1 MKNLHFIF
9 RMFKRNPLLVYVNIP
24 GLAIGLSAVILL
36 SIYLKHELS
45 FDKHF
50 KNKDH
55 VVRLYNS
62 VTANGNSTNY
72 GICLRKSYTELPGK
86 VPEIESATQ
95 IYRGWTVTTE
105 LNEERYP
112 GLQLLYAD
120 KDFFDVFGLELIY
133 GNKKEALTGLDKI
146 VLNETSAKRIFGRTD
161 CVGEVIKMSDKPV
174 TVSGVIKDLPS
185 ATHFN
190 FDVLASME
198 SIHPEQ
204 WGGLELFT
212 YYRINDR
219 ADINLVGE
227 KIAAAND
234 NIMQPWAQPFNA
246 SVKSGVEK
254 LAALHLH
261 TVVRG
266 DLSAKANTAQIM
278 IVAAIAFF
286 ILLIALI
293 NFINLYVLHGEKR
306 IAEIA
311 ARKSLGATKAALS
324 KLFFSETGVIGLIS
338 FVLAIIISVLV
349 HPYFAQVMQSKISY
363 HDLFSSS
370 GIVVSILILFVL
382 IFAAGAYPSYY
393 LSKLDLVNA
402 LKGKSLKI
410 KRKSTLSRVAVV
422 LQFTISVF
430 LIIAFSVVLA
440 QTHYMKN
447 MPLGFNPDQVIGITN
462 FDQLI
467 RKSAPS
473 IEDELRQLAFVKEVG
488 SSTHGMGNGTSGQGI
503 KMYGSPDNSLGI
515 NEYRINPGFDKT
527 MQLELVEGRYFNN
540 SEADKNGVI
549 LNEAAV
555 KMLGGDVETGSLV
568 DMHGEALTVI
578 GIVKD
583 FFYIDHP
590 GEAIAPLVLT
600 NYWYNV
606 RNIYIRTHSTLSLAQ
621 QTQIEQIFKS
631 YSPGFIYSQF
641 SIKDVYSNKFKGE
654 ERIIKLVSSGAI
666 MAIIISFIGL
676 MALSILNV
684 NRRKKEIGIRK
695 VIGSSEV
702 EVVRSLLSETFV
714 LVCIAIA
721 IACVGS
727 YYALQNWLAG
737 FVDRIALSPIYFLA
751 GSVFALLIAFL
762 AVGWKSWQAAT
773 RNPVEALRYE

>member
-1 MKNLHFIF
+1 
-9 RMFKRNPLLVYVNIP
+9 
-24 GLAIGLSAVILL
+24 
-36 SIYLKHELS
+36 
-45 FDKHF
+45 
-50 KNKDH
+50 
-55 VVRLYNS
+55 
-62 VTANGNSTNY
+62 
-72 GICLRKSYTELPGK
+72 
-86 VPEIESATQ
+86 
-95 IYRGWTVTTE
+95 
-105 LNEERYP
+105 
-112 GLQLLYAD
+112 
-120 KDFFDVFGLELIY
+120 
-133 GNKKEALTGLDKI
+133 
-146 VLNETSAKRIFGRTD
+146 
-161 CVGEVIKMSDKPV
+161 
-174 TVSGVIKDLPS
+174 
-185 ATHFN
+185 
-190 FDVLASME
+190 
-198 SIHPEQ
+198 
-204 WGGLELFT
+204 
-212 YYRINDR
+212 
-219 ADINLVGE
+219 
-227 KIAAAND
+227 
-234 NIMQPWAQPFNA
+234 
-246 SVKSGVEK
+246 
-254 LAALHLH
+254 
-261 TVVRG
+261 
-266 DLSAKANTAQIM
+266 
-278 IVAAIAFF
+278 
-286 ILLIALI
+286 
-293 NFINLYVLHGEKR
+293 
-306 IAEIA
+306 
-311 ARKSLGATKAALS
+311 
-324 KLFFSETGVIGLIS
+324 
-338 FVLAIIISVLV
+338 
-349 HPYFAQVMQSKISY
+349 
-363 HDLFSSS
+363 
-370 GIVVSILILFVL
+370 
-382 IFAAGAYPSYY
+382 
-393 LSKLDLVNA
+393 
-402 LKGKSLKI
+402 
-410 KRKSTLSRVAVV
+410 
-422 LQFTISVF
+422 
-430 LIIAFSVVLA
+430 
-440 QTHYMKN
+440 

-606 RNIYIRTHSTLSLAQ
+606 RNIYIRTHSTLSLLHNKH
-621 QTQIEQIFKS
+621 KS
-631 YSPGFIYSQF
+631 SKYLKANSPGFIYSQF

-676 MALSILNV
+676 MVLSILNV

-737 FVDRIALSPIYFLA
+737 FVDRIAFIARLLFGRLCFCIVNCFSGCWMEKLA
-751 GSVFALLIAFL
+751 GS
-762 AVGWKSWQAAT
+762 
-773 RNPVEALRYE
+773 NPESCRSVEV